1 MYYGCTLWVLSEG
14 GVPRILSKQ
23 GVLGVSFETKLV
35 IFATFE
41 NPQIRFVKPA
51 LAVRIEFYENI
62 ETNVGKP
69 HWSGAVIALFT
80 KKLWECELLGK
91 LEFLSI
97 KRTQF
102 FKLFT
107 GNLAENRNRENLS
120 FG

>member
-1 MYYGCTLWVLSEG
+1 MGSLLKLSC
-14 GVPRILSKQ
+14 VID
-23 GVLGVSFETKLV
+23 

-41 NPQIRFVKPA
+41 NPQIIFVKPA
-51 LAVRIEFYENI
+51 LAVRIEFYEKI